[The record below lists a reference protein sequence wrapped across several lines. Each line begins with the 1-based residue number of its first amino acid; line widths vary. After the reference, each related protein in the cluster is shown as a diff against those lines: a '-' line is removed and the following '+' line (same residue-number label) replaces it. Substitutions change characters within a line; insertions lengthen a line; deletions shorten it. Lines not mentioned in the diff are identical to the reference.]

1 MNNAA
6 IAQVFQDMADL
17 LELKEDNPLK
27 SGLTRRLP
35 APSKPCPRNWSR

>member
-17 LELKEDNPLK
+17 LELKEDNPFK
-27 SGLTRRLP
+27 MAIIYLTQ
-35 APSKPCPRNWSR
+35 